1 MNILVL
7 DEESGVKTIRTI
19 HRQIVELMQRG
30 GDVVLD
36 FSRVRRIDCAMVQ
49 VIIALRRECARRGIS
64 CMITNTNDEVLH
76 LLACAGIRW
85 RRRQAFSA
93 GTSSPRHRNAAAT
106 VEANEGGMQ

>member
-7 DEESGVKTIRTI
+7 EEESGVKTIRII
-19 HRQIVELMQRG
+19 HRRIVELIQRG

-49 VIIALRRECARRGIS
+49 LIIALRKECAKRGIS
-64 CMITNTNDEVLH
+64 CMITNTNGEVLR

-85 RRRQAFSA
+85 RRRQAYSA
-93 GTSSPRHRNAAAT
+93 GPSSTMHRNAAAS
-106 VEANEGGMQ
+106 VEVNEGGMQ

>member
-7 DEESGVKTIRTI
+7 DEESGVKTISTI
-19 HRQIVELMQRG
+19 HRQIVELMKGG

-49 VIIALRRECARRGIS
+49 VVIALRRECSRRGIS
-64 CMITNTNDEVLH
+64 CMITNTNDEVLR

-85 RRRQAFSA
+85 RRRQAFSSR
-93 GTSSPRHRNAAAT
+93 TSSPRHQNAAAPA
-106 VEANEGGMQ
+106 EANEGGMQ